1 MGLARLEA
9 QKGGQ
14 HLRRRLAETAF
25 ARGENIKNLIK
36 DHIQNTLERL
46 CRKETVKAYRARAE
60 KNNPV
65 RDDVTDEDIQILIEK
80 GTAQYKAK
88 ARGHLEKT
96 LTVSAYETALR
107 TADPQRH
114 NYKDKKINRD
124 TLKLITPSKKALI
137 KAVTSEHKLV

>member
-46 CRKETVKAYRARAE
+46 CRKETVKAYKARA
-60 KNNPV
+60 K
-65 RDDVTDEDIQILIEK
+65 RDGRPAIMSDEDIQARIEQ
-80 GTAQYKAK
+80 GTALYKAK
-88 ARGHLEKT
+88 AREHLEKPLT
-96 LTVSAYETALR
+96 LSAYETALR